1 MKEAFSLFFQI
12 MFTLSLACL
21 IVGLIRPVL
30 VLWFMD
36 RFNRLKV
43 IKVYG
48 LLALGWLF
56 LIWVL
61 EFFRSI

>member
-1 MKEAFSLFFQI
+1 
-12 MFTLSLACL
+12 
-21 IVGLIRPVL
+21 

-48 LLALGWLF
+48 LLVLGWLV
-56 LIWVL
+56 LIWV
-61 EFFRSI
+61 IK

>member
-1 MKEAFSLFFQI
+1 MKEALSFFFQI
-12 MFTLSLACL
+12 MLTLSLACL
-21 IVGLIRPVL
+21 IIGLIRPVL

-48 LLALGWLF
+48 LLALGWLV
-56 LIWVL
+56 LIL
-61 EFFRSI
+61 ILK